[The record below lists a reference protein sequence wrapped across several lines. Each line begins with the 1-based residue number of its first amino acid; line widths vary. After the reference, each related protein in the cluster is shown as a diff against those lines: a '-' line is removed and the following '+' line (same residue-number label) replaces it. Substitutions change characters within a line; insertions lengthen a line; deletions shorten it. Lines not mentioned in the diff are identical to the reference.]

1 MDHFF
6 SLGEPVDIGSL
17 PTMLDMRCLESPVPD
32 IMKDV
37 SVHEPFA
44 TGITAIDAMIPIGRG
59 QRELIIGGQTL
70 ICGTGLSALSIVST
84 EAFTIRLEVDDP
96 SIMLS
101 QTINVLMMPV
111 NRGCLV
117 VAKQHLNLGV
127 SAGGFGLIGTSCVS
141 LLNRILLLSSHQL
154 FTRGYTQRARTSRT
168 LWYVFPQNP
177 DFELHVSGQI
187 RIFLDIST
195 LFPSHSTQFCVG
207 RDCGMNT
214 VLYRSMSNFS
224 SRTVLTFIG
233 GLLPRSDS
241 LYLTDLV
248 RDDSFNARG
257 WFAMFVIKHRAFI
270 VSHLCF
276 MSLFLGFHTLGLYV
290 HNDVMQAC
298 ACPEILFGIRSSGIV
313 LAAIRLE
320 IDDPAVM
327 LSQTINAFTF
337 QQIINPIWMWWS
349 GSWRNLCL
357 FVQMYSTCCIIILSF
372 VSGWICQESR
382 QVKLGRHDADLDTH
396 FSNNFPVGN
405 CLKSV
410 N

>member
-1 MDHFF
+1 
-6 SLGEPVDIGSL
+6 
-17 PTMLDMRCLESPVPD
+17 
-32 IMKDV
+32 
-37 SVHEPFA
+37 
-44 TGITAIDAMIPIGRG
+44 
-59 QRELIIGGQTL
+59 
-70 ICGTGLSALSIVST
+70 
-84 EAFTIRLEVDDP
+84 
-96 SIMLS
+96 
-101 QTINVLMMPV
+101 
-111 NRGCLV
+111 
-117 VAKQHLNLGV
+117 
-127 SAGGFGLIGTSCVS
+127 
-141 LLNRILLLSSHQL
+141 
-154 FTRGYTQRARTSRT
+154 
-168 LWYVFPQNP
+168 
-177 DFELHVSGQI
+177 
-187 RIFLDIST
+187 
-195 LFPSHSTQFCVG
+195 
-207 RDCGMNT
+207 
-214 VLYRSMSNFS
+214 
-224 SRTVLTFIG
+224 
-233 GLLPRSDS
+233 LPRSDS

-327 LSQTINAFTF
+327 LSQTVNAFTF

-382 QVKLGRHDADLDTH
+382 QVTLDAALITNSNVGGVRQSESILVVQPHSRLGYYSQVVDALYHSEACRLSMWVIHVIILWFAGQNSARVWRPVFQHSMSCSPNSECYGVNLLFSYRRSFPTLERIYNDVAYSESLDESLASYSH
-396 FSNNFPVGN
+396 FAQTSENTITTPII
-405 CLKSV
+405 
-410 N
+410 